1 MLSLVSLWMLCV
13 IFWDS
18 ILSIKILF
26 FQSFVYSLP
35 IHLNFECKVY
45 NHIFTG
51 HESKFYSETEPKF
64 QHQLGNF
71 VTKMKF
77 TLENLISK
85 VVDFSFS
92 TSHQCSFHV
101 IFFSSISCLQILK
114 TQPLTYYKCILYNL
128 THFEIYLVPTRMI
141 DIRIPNKEAFVNQT
155 ILEITNN

>member
-1 MLSLVSLWMLCV
+1 MLKLIVQYMITLNITYIQKIIGRMLSLVSLWMLCV
-13 IFWDS
+13 IYWDS
-18 ILSIKILF
+18 ILSKKILF

-101 IFFSSISCLQILK
+101 IFFSISFMSSNIEDTASYILGK
-114 TQPLTYYKCILYNL
+114 TLKKKCGFF
-128 THFEIYLVPTRMI
+128 HTR
-141 DIRIPNKEAFVNQT
+141 
-155 ILEITNN
+155 NN